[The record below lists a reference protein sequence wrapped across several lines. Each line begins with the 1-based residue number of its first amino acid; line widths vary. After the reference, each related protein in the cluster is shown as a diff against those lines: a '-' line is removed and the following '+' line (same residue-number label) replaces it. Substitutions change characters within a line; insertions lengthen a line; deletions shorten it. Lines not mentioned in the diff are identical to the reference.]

1 MIPGPVQVSDEVL
14 GAVGSPV
21 MPHYGPRWVQ
31 IYRETQDKLR
41 QVFRTEGNV
50 YIMPGSG
57 SAGLD
62 AALGSLLEPG
72 DRCLVPV
79 NGFFGDRLAKIARS
93 RGAQVI
99 EVQGEWGQPV
109 SPEAVRTALQ
119 QQSDF
124 QALCIVHHE
133 TSTGVLNPIKDLGEL
148 ARAYGIPYVV
158 DAISSLG
165 GEELPMDDWGID
177 VCVSASQ
184 KCLESPPGL
193 ALVAVGTG
201 GWRAI
206 DRKKGAHSGWYLNL
220 RTWREYEQSW
230 GDWHPYPVTLPTN
243 LILALNVAL
252 KHLLEETLEGRVK
265 RYARVAQILRS
276 ELKKR
281 EFTMLVEEAWAS
293 SAVTAAKPPARV
305 SPDQLVA
312 YLKEKH
318 HIHIAG
324 GLGELKGE
332 IIRIGHMGQA
342 AGEKAVV
349 QLMAALDEFLKVE
362 GFLRWGPAQTSG
374 HALPHG
380 DAAATDGGRLKV
392 EGGELTLD
400 D

>member
-1 MIPGPVQVSDEVL
+1 MTEQNEYLMIPGPVQVSDEVL
-14 GAVGSPV
+14 AAMGRAV

-31 IYRETQDKLR
+31 IYRETQERLEH
-41 QVFRTEGNV
+41 VFRTEGDV

-72 DRCLVPV
+72 DQCLVVV

-93 RGAQVI
+93 HGAKVA
-99 EVQGEWGQPV
+99 EVQEEWGQPI

-119 QQSDF
+119 QHSGF
-124 QALCIVHHE
+124 QALCAVHHE
-133 TSTGVLNPIKDLGEL
+133 TSTGMLNPVKEIGEL

-281 EFTMLVEEAWAS
+281 EFTMLVEEAS
-293 SAVTAAKPPARV
+293 SASVIWARQ
-305 SPDQLVA
+305 PG
-312 YLKEKH
+312 KK
-318 HIHIAG
+318 
-324 GLGELKGE
+324 
-332 IIRIGHMGQA
+332 
-342 AGEKAVV
+342 
-349 QLMAALDEFLKVE
+349 
-362 GFLRWGPAQTSG
+362 RWCS
-374 HALPHG
+374 
-380 DAAATDGGRLKV
+380 
-392 EGGELTLD
+392 
-400 D
+400 